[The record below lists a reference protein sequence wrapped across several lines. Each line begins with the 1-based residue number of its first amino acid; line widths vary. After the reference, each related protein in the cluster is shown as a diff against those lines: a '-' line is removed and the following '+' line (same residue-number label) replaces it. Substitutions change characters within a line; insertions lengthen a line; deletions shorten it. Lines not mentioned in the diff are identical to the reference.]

1 MLLAAGAVGVR
12 EGGVFYGG
20 GSYFAKLIIVDCG
33 SESVLPDV
41 LAMHTIE
48 MIPKSMILICVVKF
62 IYISISLL
70 VNYYGVFIIVF
81 QFNFSSETM
90 TNVHGN

>member
-41 LAMHTIE
+41 LAMHIIKI
-48 MIPKSMILICVVKF
+48 IPKSMICVCVVQF
-62 IYISISLL
+62 VYISILLL
-70 VNYYGVFIIVF
+70 VNYYGVLIFVL
-81 QFNFSSETM
+81 
-90 TNVHGN
+90 